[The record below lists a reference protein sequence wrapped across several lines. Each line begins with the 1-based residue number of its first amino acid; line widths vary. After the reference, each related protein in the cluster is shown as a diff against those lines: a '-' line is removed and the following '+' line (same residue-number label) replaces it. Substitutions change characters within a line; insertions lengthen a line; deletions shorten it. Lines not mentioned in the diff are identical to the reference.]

1 MKQKYIDT
9 NTTTVADNTLLISNK
24 LYANSSK
31 EEGLLVS
38 NSNDELSIFI
48 FVYVIPAKILN
59 DIVIVSSAKNNPMM
73 RETFTSAIPSSS
85 NIAVMVIYVSHVYV
99 SSNNII

>member
-1 MKQKYIDT
+1 MQQKYIDT

-24 LYANSSK
+24 LYAS
-31 EEGLLVS
+31 GLLVS
-38 NSNDELSIFI
+38 NLNDDKLLSIFI
-48 FVYVIPAKILN
+48 FVYIIPAKILN

-85 NIAVMVIYVSHVYV
+85 NIAEMVIYVSLTCVCV
-99 SSNNII
+99 F